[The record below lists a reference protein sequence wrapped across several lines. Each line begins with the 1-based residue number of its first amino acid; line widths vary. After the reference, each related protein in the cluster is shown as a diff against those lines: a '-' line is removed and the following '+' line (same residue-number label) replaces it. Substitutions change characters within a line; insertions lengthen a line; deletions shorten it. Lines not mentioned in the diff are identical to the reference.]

1 MAENNIRVRADINL
15 DAIQVE
21 NDDNDDGNQD
31 PPIPPQNIVVPPAAP
46 GAAQTTLAFK
56 VEQSKIPE
64 FFSQKGKDNIT
75 AIVFIRKIDDLARTN
90 RWNDTTTYAN
100 VANNLKGFARDWLF
114 ATVEMLD
121 WTAAQLTW
129 TNLKPRFQRQ
139 FATQTDEKMI
149 MEGLSNLA
157 MKPGESTG
165 ELLARITNTMVIIKD
180 SYASYENK
188 PAAPAH
194 HDVNNGFTM
203 PVCRQWRDEA
213 LNNAQQFLKMQLFRA
228 ALTPELRKV
237 VTQRNPNT
245 MTLDDMYQI
254 ATDTQRE
261 AGPKIKQAVAA
272 VQPENDEEDKIAAF
286 QRRKG
291 NKNTEQKK
299 NSNPTTKSGS
309 KGYSNNYRSNP
320 GPGNNANQNSK
331 YCFYCKLQNHTQE
344 ECFKRIREKKPCKDR
359 QGRAYW
365 PRVYLTENS
374 DSQIQG
380 QQPGFH

>member
-1 MAENNIRVRADINL
+1 MAENNIRVRADINP
-15 DAIQVE
+15 DAID
-21 NDDNDDGNQD
+21 NADNDDQD
-31 PPIPPQNIVVPPAAP
+31 PPNDHDWVVPVPPAAP

-64 FFSQKGKDNIT
+64 YFGQKGKDNIT
-75 AIVFIRKIDDLARTN
+75 AIVFIRKIEDLARTN
-90 RWNDTTTYAN
+90 RWNDSTTYAN

-114 ATVEMLD
+114 ATAEMLD
-121 WTAAQLTW
+121 WTPAQLTW

-139 FATQTDEKMI
+139 FATQTNEKMI

-188 PAAPAH
+188 PPAPANF
-194 HDVNNGFTM
+194 DVNNGFTM
-203 PVCRQWRDEA
+203 PVCRQWKDDV
-213 LNNAQQFLKMQLFRA
+213 LNNTQQFLKMQLFRA
-228 ALTPELRKV
+228 ALTPELQKV
-237 VTQRNPNT
+237 VAQRNPNT

-272 VQPENDEEDKIAAF
+272 IQLEDDNDEVAAF
-286 QRRKG
+286 QRRK
-291 NKNTEQKK
+291 NKNSDRKK
-299 NSNPTTKSGS
+299 TSSSNPMAKSGS
-309 KGYSNNYRSNP
+309 KGYSGNYRSNT
-320 GPGNNANQNSK
+320 GPGNNTNKNGK
-331 YCFYCKLQNHTQE
+331 YCFYCKLQNHTQD
-344 ECFKRIREKKPCKDR
+344 ECFKRIHEKKLCRDR

-374 DSQIQG
+374 DSQNQG
-380 QQPGFH
+380 QQQGFY

>member
-1 MAENNIRVRADINL
+1 
-15 DAIQVE
+15 
-21 NDDNDDGNQD
+21 
-31 PPIPPQNIVVPPAAP
+31 
-46 GAAQTTLAFK
+46 
-56 VEQSKIPE
+56 
-64 FFSQKGKDNIT
+64 
-75 AIVFIRKIDDLARTN
+75 
-90 RWNDTTTYAN
+90 
-100 VANNLKGFARDWLF
+100 
-114 ATVEMLD
+114 
-121 WTAAQLTW
+121 
-129 TNLKPRFQRQ
+129 
-139 FATQTDEKMI
+139 MI

-180 SYASYENK
+180 SYASYKNK

-194 HDVNNGFTM
+194 HDVNNRYTM

-213 LNNAQQFLKMQLFRA
+213 LNNTQQFLKMQLFRA

-237 VTQRNPNT
+237 VAQRNPNT

-254 ATDTQRE
+254 ATNTQRE
-261 AGPKIKQAVAA
+261 AGPKIKQAFFLMAIH
-272 VQPENDEEDKIAAF
+272 PENEDEDEVAAF

-291 NKNTEQKK
+291 NKNNERKK
-299 NSNPTTKSGS
+299 SSNPTTKSGS
-309 KGYSNNYRSNP
+309 KGYSNNFRSNT
-320 GPGNNANQNSK
+320 GPGNNANRNGK

-344 ECFKRIREKKPCKDR
+344 ECFKRIHEKKLCKDR

-374 DSQIQG
+374 DSQNQG

>member
-1 MAENNIRVRADINL
+1 M
-15 DAIQVE
+15 
-21 NDDNDDGNQD
+21 
-31 PPIPPQNIVVPPAAP
+31 
-46 GAAQTTLAFK
+46 T
-56 VEQSKIPE
+56 
-64 FFSQKGKDNIT
+64 
-75 AIVFIRKIDDLARTN
+75 DDLARTN

-139 FATQTDEKMI
+139 FSTQTDTKMI

-165 ELLARITNTMVIIKD
+165 ELLAWMTNTMVIIKD

-194 HDVNNGFTM
+194 HNVNNRFTI
-203 PVCRQWRDEA
+203 RQWRDEA

-228 ALTPELRKV
+228 ALMPELRKV
-237 VTQRNPNT
+237 VAQRNPNT
-245 MTLDDMYQI
+245 LTLDDMYQF

-272 VQPENDEEDKIAAF
+272 VHPDNDDEDKVAGF

-299 NSNPTTKSGS
+299 AQT
-309 KGYSNNYRSNP
+309 
-320 GPGNNANQNSK
+320 
-331 YCFYCKLQNHTQE
+331 
-344 ECFKRIREKKPCKDR
+344 
-359 QGRAYW
+359 
-365 PRVYLTENS
+365 
-374 DSQIQG
+374 
-380 QQPGFH
+380 